1 MARGWS
7 VDLLRPHGDAIQQ
20 RKSNPR
26 KLTGGAIAMT
36 DCKFLKLDRRR
47 VVLAGATLLAA
58 PALMTRSAFAIMPAE
73 IKKKGKIVVGIQGD
87 NPPWGFVNS
96 SGKQEGFD
104 ADISELFG
112 KELGVP
118 VEFFPLEVAN
128 RIPALTAGRVDVLFA
143 TMAMLPDR
151 AKAVQFSKPYVA
163 NIITLVAPKATVVKT
178 NADMGKLTIGVPRA
192 SAQDT
197 QVTQN
202 APAGT
207 NILRFDGDAATIQAL
222 VSGQVQAVGGNMFYK
237 DRLNRSKPD
246 AYEDKLEFVR
256 IYNGACTRLGE
267 KEINAAINAFIDKIV
282 ANGELAKPYQK
293 WMKLTPPQF
302 PTSIEGIPFTVS

>member
-1 MARGWS
+1 
-7 VDLLRPHGDAIQQ
+7 
-20 RKSNPR
+20 
-26 KLTGGAIAMT
+26 MT
-36 DCKFLKLDRRR
+36 DCKFVKLDRRR
-47 VVLAGATLLAA
+47 VVLAGAALLAA
-58 PALMTRSAFAIMPAE
+58 PALMTRSAFAITPAE

-128 RIPALTAGRVDVLFA
+128 RIPALTAGRVDALFA

-197 QVTQN
+197 QVTHN

-237 DRLNRSKPD
+237 DRLNQSKPD

>member
-1 MARGWS
+1 MDS
-7 VDLLRPHGDAIQQ
+7 ETF
-20 RKSNPR
+20 RKRNCN
-26 KLTGGAIAMT
+26 A
-36 DCKFLKLDRRR
+36 
-47 VVLAGATLLAA
+47 
-58 PALMTRSAFAIMPAE
+58 
-73 IKKKGKIVVGIQGD
+73 
-87 NPPWGFVNS
+87 
-96 SGKQEGFD
+96 
-104 ADISELFG
+104 
-112 KELGVP
+112 
-118 VEFFPLEVAN
+118 
-128 RIPALTAGRVDVLFA
+128 
-143 TMAMLPDR
+143 
-151 AKAVQFSKPYVA
+151 
-163 NIITLVAPKATVVKT
+163 KATVVKT

-237 DRLNRSKPD
+237 DRLNQSKPD